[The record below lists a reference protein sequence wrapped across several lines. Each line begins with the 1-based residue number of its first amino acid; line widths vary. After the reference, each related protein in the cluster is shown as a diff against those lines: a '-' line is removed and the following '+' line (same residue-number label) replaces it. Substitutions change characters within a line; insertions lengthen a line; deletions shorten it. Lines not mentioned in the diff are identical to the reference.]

1 MALALVAVSQ
11 SVYLFKVVDNPF
23 FVWVSQISFG
33 VYLWHQVVQ
42 NILQRSFKDNYV
54 YFGVTDL
61 QEWTLMSAI
70 VIVAAGAIATVSWK
84 FFEKPILNAARRKMN
99 NNAK

>member
-1 MALALVAVSQ
+1 
-11 SVYLFKVVDNPF
+11 
-23 FVWVSQISFG
+23 
-33 VYLWHQVVQ
+33 
-42 NILQRSFKDNYV
+42 V

-70 VIVAAGAIATVSWK
+70 VIVISGAIATLSWK
-84 FFEKPILNAARRKMN
+84 FFEKPILNAARRKMK